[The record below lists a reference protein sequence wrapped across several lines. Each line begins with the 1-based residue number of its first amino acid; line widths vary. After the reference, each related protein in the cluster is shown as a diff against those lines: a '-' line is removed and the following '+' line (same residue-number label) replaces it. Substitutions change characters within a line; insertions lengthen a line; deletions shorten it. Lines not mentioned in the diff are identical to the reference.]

1 MTLRKH
7 LLTSLATLAAIGSL
21 NTLNAAELSIEIE
34 NLTNGI
40 TFTPFI
46 IAAHSEG
53 THLFQSGQAANPEIQ
68 AIAEGGDISGAVTL
82 LTSINADIFENPA
95 GGLLG
100 PGTATA
106 EFNLSTST
114 DNTQLSIAS
123 MLLPTNDGF
132 AGLDAWTIPTEAGTY
147 TVYLNAY
154 DSGTEA
160 NDEIV
165 NGGGAPNTPGIPVAP
180 GGDAGTGGTGVTTT
194 ETNTTVHIH
203 RGVLGDTDPTGG
215 NSDLDSTI
223 HRWLNPVVKVTVTV
237 AE

>member
-1 MTLRKH
+1 MIKKTGVNT
-7 LLTSLATLAAIGSL
+7 LLTLMATASLGTLH
-21 NTLNAAELSIEIE
+21 AAELSIEIE
-34 NLTNGI
+34 NITNGI
-40 TFTPFI
+40 TYTPFI

-53 THLFQSGQAANPEIQ
+53 THLFQSGQPANPEIQ
-68 AIAEGGDISGAVTL
+68 AIAEGGDISGASAL
-82 LTSINADIFENPA
+82 LASISADVVENPA

-100 PGTATA
+100 PGTATEA
-106 EFNLSTST
+106 FSLSTADS
-114 DNTQLSIAS
+114 NTQLTIAS

-132 AGLDAWTIPTEAGTY
+132 AGLDAWTIPSEAGTY

-180 GGDAGTGGTGVTTT
+180 GGDAGTGGTGAAAAD
-194 ETNTTVHIH
+194 TNENVHIH
-203 RGVLGDTDPTGG
+203 RGVLGDTDPDGG
-215 NSDLDSTI
+215 VSDLDSRI

-237 AE
+237 Q